1 MDKIVEFVNKKVLKK
16 KEPKLDIDKT
26 NFITTI
32 VWGDRAFRME
42 RHDHRKRN
50 KTGL

>member
-16 KEPKLDIDKT
+16 KEPPMNIDSI

-32 VWGDRAFRME
+32 KWGDKIIRME
-42 RHDHRKRN
+42 RNDLRKRSE
-50 KTGL
+50 T